1 MLLDE
6 SYVERFGAYAKCN
19 PALRKKET
27 VERLWDYIKDGT
39 VDFIGSDHAPYLVS
53 EKEKLDRNGN
63 RDIFLAPSGFPGIDL
78 RLPLMITEGFKRG
91 ISLERI
97 VELLCVNPAKC
108 FHIFPQK
115 GTISAGSDGDLVILD
130 LDKESICRAENS
142 YSQANGI
149 MKVFEGWKF
158 SCTVSS
164 TIVRGRIVYEN
175 GKVDESAAGWGKF
188 IKPVKKMIT

>member
-1 MLLDE
+1 MSSSLLE
-6 SYVERFGAYAKCN
+6 AHTSLLPRAWGQCVRS
-19 PALRKKET
+19 RTT
-27 VERLWDYIKDGT
+27 VCAHT
-39 VDFIGSDHAPYLVS
+39 STPSSFPY
-53 EKEKLDRNGN
+53 
-63 RDIFLAPSGFPGIDL
+63 
-78 RLPLMITEGFKRG
+78 
-91 ISLERI
+91 
-97 VELLCVNPAKC
+97 
-108 FHIFPQK
+108 
-115 GTISAGSDGDLVILD
+115 TISAGSDGDLVILD

-175 GKVDESAAGWGKF
+175 GKVDESAADWGKF